1 MNSPKRGFIRTN
13 RAFTLI
19 EMFIV
24 GALIALFA
32 GIAIFNIQGQYLA
45 NIRKITIAEVNQIHT
60 ALSFIKMDAGVFPK
74 LNFLNKALFHPEV
87 SVPVAGVDVRQL
99 NLRNDFD
106 YMGYTI
112 GLGLESTILSEWRGP
127 YYSVSHTRRG
137 VARAIGG
144 VVTMLLP
151 NTGIVTDWPAD
162 PYGEPYVLYLI
173 RIDPTGA
180 LDWVRS
186 ATDEPNYFAA
196 VVSYGRNR
204 VPGYRADTPIPPADF
219 NRLKNERLY
228 IEGGGTAPDIYGNP
242 RVAQF
247 TALTAD
253 KYDLPRL
260 EALTKIGRTGI
271 GADEVGI
278 IDPGSDDIIYEF

>member
-1 MNSPKRGFIRTN
+1 MNSAKRRSVLTN

-45 NIRKITIAEVNQIHT
+45 NIRKITIAEVRQIHSG
-60 ALSFIKMDAGVFPK
+60 LSFVKMDTGVFPK
-74 LNFLNKALFHPEV
+74 LNFLNKALYHPEV
-87 SVPVAGVDVRQL
+87 SMLDQNVRQL

-106 YMGYTI
+106 YMGYSI
-112 GLGLESTILSEWRGP
+112 GLGLESTILSEWSGP
-127 YYSVSHTRRG
+127 YYSISHTRRG

-144 VVTMLLP
+144 IVSMLLP

-162 PYGEPYVLYLI
+162 AYGEPYVLYLI
-173 RIDPTGA
+173 RVDRTGA
-180 LDWVRS
+180 LEWVRS
-186 ATDEPNYFAA
+186 ATDEATYFAA

-204 VPGYRADTPIPPADF
+204 VPGYRPDIPIPQGDF

-228 IEGGGTAPDIYGNP
+228 IEGGSGTDIYARP
-242 RVAQF
+242 RAAQY
-247 TALTAD
+247 TALTAAE
-253 KYDLPRL
+253 YNQTRL

-271 GADEVGI
+271 SEDEVGV
-278 IDPGSDDIIYEF
+278 IDPGSDDIIFEF

>member
-1 MNSPKRGFIRTN
+1 MNSAKRGFIPTN

-60 ALSFIKMDAGVFPK
+60 ALSFVKMDTGIFPK
-74 LNFLNKALFHPEV
+74 LNFLNKALFHREV
-87 SVPVAGVDVRQL
+87 SVPVLGVDARQL

-106 YMGYTI
+106 YMGYAI
-112 GLGLESTILSEWRGP
+112 GPGIESTILSGWSGP

-137 VARAIGG
+137 IARAVGG

-162 PYGEPYVLYLI
+162 AYGEPYVLYLI
-173 RIDPTGA
+173 KVTETGG

-186 ATDEPNYFAA
+186 ATEEANYFAA

-204 VPGYRADTPIPPADF
+204 IPGYRADRPIPPDDF

-228 IEGGGTAPDIYGNP
+228 REGGSGSDIYG
-242 RVAQF
+242 RSRAAEF
-247 TALTAD
+247 TALTAAE
-253 KYDLPRL
+253 YNQTRL
-260 EALTKIGRTGI
+260 QALTKIDRPGI
-271 GADEVGI
+271 SEDEVGI
-278 IDPGSDDIIYEF
+278 IDPKSDDIIYEF

>member
-1 MNSPKRGFIRTN
+1 MNSAKRRFIPTN

-45 NIRKITIAEVNQIHT
+45 NIRKITVAEVNQIHT
-60 ALSFIKMDAGVFPK
+60 ALSFVKMDTGIFPK
-74 LNFLNKALFHPEV
+74 LNFLNKALYHPEV
-87 SVPVAGVDVRQL
+87 SMLVQNVRQL

-106 YMGYTI
+106 YMGYSI
-112 GLGLESTILSEWRGP
+112 GLGLESTILSEWGGP

-137 VARAIGG
+137 IGRAIGG
-144 VVTMLLP
+144 VVSMLLP

-162 PYGEPYVLYLI
+162 AYGEPYVLYLI
-173 RIDPTGA
+173 RVDPTGA
-180 LDWVRS
+180 LEWVRS
-186 ATDEPNYFAA
+186 ATDEATYFAA

-204 VPGYRADTPIPPADF
+204 VPGYRPDIPIPPADF

-228 IEGGGTAPDIYGNP
+228 IEGGSGSDVYGRP
-242 RVAQF
+242 RAAQF
-247 TALTAD
+247 TALTAAE
-253 KYDLPRL
+253 YNQTRL

-271 GADEVGI
+271 SEDEVGI

>member
-1 MNSPKRGFIRTN
+1 VNSAKRGFIPTN
-13 RAFTLI
+13 RAFTLV

-74 LNFLNKALFHPEV
+74 LNFLNKALYHPEV
-87 SVPVAGVDVRQL
+87 SVLVGADVRQL

-106 YMGYTI
+106 YMGYAI
-112 GLGLESTILSEWRGP
+112 GPGLESTILSEWRGP

-137 VARAIGG
+137 VSRAIGG

-162 PYGEPYVLYLI
+162 AYGEPYVLYLI
-173 RIDPTGA
+173 KVTETGG
-180 LDWVRS
+180 LDWARS

-204 VPGYRADTPIPPADF
+204 IPGYRADTPIPPGDF

-228 IEGGGTAPDIYGNP
+228 IEGGGTARDIYNNP
-242 RVAQF
+242 RAVEF

-253 KYDLPRL
+253 EYNLPRL
-260 EALTKIGRTGI
+260 QALTKIGRTGI
-271 GADEVGI
+271 SEDEVGI
-278 IDPGSDDIIYEF
+278 LDPGSDDIIYEF